1 MVMQFEYPIGA
12 TPIDAD
18 EAVGLIPTHICTQAD
33 LNAWEELNI
42 IEGANWIFRQ
52 KILQKLDE
60 GLVREL
66 HRRMFNQ
73 TWSWA
78 GTFRKS
84 GKSIGVDWTQ
94 IAVALKNLLDNT
106 RYQIENKTMSIDEIV
121 VRFHHQLVLI
131 HAFPNGNGRHARLI
145 ADALIINLGG
155 EKFSWGSKS
164 SNTTPSLTR
173 QRYLLALRAADNHDI
188 APLLQ
193 FARE

>member
-1 MVMQFEYPIGA
+1 MQFEYPIGA
-12 TPIDAD
+12 TPIDVD

-73 TWSWA
+73 TRSWA

-106 RYQIENKTMSIDEIV
+106 RYQIENKTMPIDEIV

-155 EKFSWGSKS
+155 EKFSWGSNS

>member
-1 MVMQFEYPIGA
+1 MIRFEYPLGA
-12 TPIDAD
+12 TLIDPD
-18 EAVGLIPTHICTQAD
+18 EPLGLIPKHISTQAD

-42 IEGANWIFRQ
+42 VEGANWIARQ
-52 KILQKLDE
+52 KIIQGLNE

-73 TWSWA
+73 TWLWA

-84 GKSIGVDWTQ
+84 AKNIGIDWTQ

-106 RYQIENKTMSIDEIV
+106 SYQIKNKVMSIDEIV

-145 ADALIINLGG
+145 ADALIVNLGG
-155 EKFSWGSKS
+155 KRFSWGS
-164 SNTTPSLTR
+164 NAAITNLDVVR
-173 QRYLLALRAADNHDI
+173 QNYLSALRTADKGDI
-188 APLLQ
+188 APLMY
-193 FARE
+193 FARQ

>member
-1 MVMQFEYPIGA
+1 MQFEYPIGA

-18 EAVGLIPTHICTQAD
+18 EAAGLIPTHICTQAD

-155 EKFSWGSKS
+155 EKFSWGSNS

>member
-1 MVMQFEYPIGA
+1 MQFEYPIGA
-12 TPIDAD
+12 TPIDVD

-106 RYQIENKTMSIDEIV
+106 RYQIENKTMPIDEIV

-155 EKFSWGSKS
+155 EKFSWGSNS
-164 SNTTPSLTR
+164 SNTTPSLIR
-173 QRYLLALRAADNHDI
+173 QRYLLALRAADNHDVV
-188 APLLQ
+188 PLLE

>member
-1 MVMQFEYPIGA
+1 MQFEYPIGA
-12 TPIDAD
+12 TPIDVD

-106 RYQIENKTMSIDEIV
+106 RYQIENKTMPIDEIV

-155 EKFSWGSKS
+155 EIG
-164 SNTTPSLTR
+164 
-173 QRYLLALRAADNHDI
+173 RAHV
-188 APLLQ
+188 
-193 FARE
+193 

>member
-1 MVMQFEYPIGA
+1 MIRFEYPLGA
-12 TPIDAD
+12 TPIDPD
-18 EAVGLIPTHICTQAD
+18 EALGLIPKHISTQAD

-42 IEGANWIFRQ
+42 VEGANWIARQ
-52 KILQKLDE
+52 KIIQGLNE

-73 TWSWA
+73 TWLWA

-84 GKSIGVDWTQ
+84 AKNIGIDWTQ

-106 RYQIENKTMSIDEIV
+106 SYQIKNKVMSIDEIV

-145 ADALIINLGG
+145 ADALIVNLGG
-155 EKFSWGSKS
+155 KRFSWGS
-164 SNTTPSLTR
+164 NPAIANLDVVR
-173 QRYLLALRAADNHDI
+173 QNYLSALRTADKGDI
-188 APLLQ
+188 TPLMY
-193 FARE
+193 FARQ

>member
-1 MVMQFEYPIGA
+1 MQFEYPIGA

-106 RYQIENKTMSIDEIV
+106 RYQIENKTISIDEIV

-155 EKFSWGSKS
+155 EKFSWGSNS

>member
-1 MVMQFEYPIGA
+1 MIRFEYPLGA
-12 TPIDAD
+12 TPIDPD
-18 EAVGLIPTHICTQAD
+18 EALGLIPKHISTQAD

-42 IEGANWIFRQ
+42 VEGANWIARQ
-52 KILQKLDE
+52 KIIQGLNE

-73 TWSWA
+73 TWLWA

-84 GKSIGVDWTQ
+84 AKNIGIDWTQ

-106 RYQIENKTMSIDEIV
+106 SYQIKNKVMSIDEIV

-145 ADALIINLGG
+145 ADALIVNLGG
-155 EKFSWGSKS
+155 KRFSWGS
-164 SNTTPSLTR
+164 NAAITNLDVVR
-173 QRYLLALRAADNHDI
+173 QNYLSALRTADKGDI
-188 APLLQ
+188 APLMD
-193 FARE
+193 FARQ

>member
-1 MVMQFEYPIGA
+1 MQFEYPIGA

-18 EAVGLIPTHICTQAD
+18 EAVGLIPTHICTQVD

-155 EKFSWGSKS
+155 EKFSWGSNS

>member
-12 TPIDAD
+12 TPIDVD

-66 HRRMFNQ
+66 HRRMF
-73 TWSWA
+73 
-78 GTFRKS
+78 
-84 GKSIGVDWTQ
+84 
-94 IAVALKNLLDNT
+94 
-106 RYQIENKTMSIDEIV
+106 TMPIDEIV

-155 EKFSWGSKS
+155 EKFSWGSNS

-173 QRYLLALRAADNHDI
+173 QRYLLALRAADNHDVV
-188 APLLQ
+188 PLLE
-193 FARE
+193 FARA

>member
-1 MVMQFEYPIGA
+1 MIRFEYPLGA
-12 TPIDAD
+12 TPIDPD
-18 EAVGLIPTHICTQAD
+18 EALGLIPKHISTQAD

-42 IEGANWIFRQ
+42 VEGANWIARQ
-52 KILQKLDE
+52 KIIKGLNE

-73 TWSWA
+73 TWLWA

-84 GKSIGVDWTQ
+84 AKNIGIDWTQ

-106 RYQIENKTMSIDEIV
+106 SYQITNKVMSIDEIV

-145 ADALIINLGG
+145 ADALIVNLGG
-155 EKFSWGSKS
+155 KRFSWGS
-164 SNTTPSLTR
+164 NTAIPNLDVVR
-173 QRYLLALRAADNHDI
+173 QNYLSALRTADKGDI
-188 APLLQ
+188 TPLMY
-193 FARE
+193 FARQ